1 MYRSIKSPIDLI
13 FFVFILLLLQ
23 EEMQRFLGKI
33 VNLVKEEKLFASQGG
48 PIILAQVVYY
58 CTSEIH
64 DLVDSCS
71 LYCNRLKMNMAMLNG
86 HMGLVESCM

>member
-33 VNLVKEEKLFASQGG
+33 VNLMKEEKLFASQGG
-48 PIILAQVVYY
+48 PIILAQVVHY
-58 CTSEIH
+58 CT
-64 DLVDSCS
+64 
-71 LYCNRLKMNMAMLNG
+71 
-86 HMGLVESCM
+86 

>member
-48 PIILAQVVYY
+48 PIILAQVVHY
-58 CTSEIH
+58 CT
-64 DLVDSCS
+64 
-71 LYCNRLKMNMAMLNG
+71 
-86 HMGLVESCM
+86 